1 MYLQVCIFFIRC
13 LESMLRVHKKSKS
26 NVILKPQKL
35 NSIQDKCVDG
45 LDVNQIFK
53 TPSKKN

>member
-1 MYLQVCIFFIRC
+1 
-13 LESMLRVHKKSKS
+13 MLRVHKKSKS